1 MRVSGTA
8 VVSST
13 SCMGPLIEKERVV
26 RIAGKRR
33 WRWIGSKLVVRGR

>member
-1 MRVSGTA
+1 MKESSKA

-13 SCMGPLIEKERVV
+13 SWMGPLIEKERVV